1 MINSALVERGQS
13 MRTIILS
20 LLLLFPITSNA
31 SEQDELNSIYEVVG
45 HEVRSTLGMM
55 EASIE
60 EISIW
65 STVADQLKV
74 IEACDQNNN
83 DDCYQSYQ
91 KMAVQLDPVVYSQ
104 TWTFLNRL
112 SRLSMVAS
120 KSLQKMNSIDTS
132 SLNQECNSKLIRSL
146 KSIQNEV
153 YLNYEK
159 ITVERGSLEM
169 DTDQAMK
176 FLKMV
181 TKSGRSFSQY
191 LNYEK
196 PNQSTLIDRGREIHL
211 AVRVI
216 RMTLLN
222 QPVSDELGSVAQELI
237 KGCSE

>member
-1 MINSALVERGQS
+1 

-20 LLLLFPITSNA
+20 LLLLLPITSNA
-31 SEQDELNSIYEVVG
+31 TEQDELNSIYEVVG
-45 HEVRSTLGMM
+45 HEVHSTLGMM
-55 EASIE
+55 
-60 EISIW
+60 
-65 STVADQLKV
+65 V
-74 IEACDQNNN
+74 
-83 DDCYQSYQ
+83 
-91 KMAVQLDPVVYSQ
+91 
-104 TWTFLNRL
+104 

-120 KSLQKMNSIDTS
+120 NSLQKMNSIDTS

-159 ITVERGSLEM
+159 ITDERGSLEM
-169 DTDQAMK
+169 DTDQAMT

-222 QPVSDELGSVAQELI
+222 QPVSDELGSVAQELT